1 MKEAII
7 VREKLKG
14 IVKML
19 TSKDIRVTQQGTQAY
34 VQYHPNGTP
43 KRVNVPYIPEDADT
57 EFLRAI
63 EGFLDHEVAHVLFT
77 DYKVLAEAKKQNVS
91 GIHNAIEDVYIEK
104 MMSRAY
110 AGSAFNLS
118 NTQAF
123 FFKHFAEKGMRENPG
138 NEATYLLVPALRALG
153 GQSTAKD
160 FMDGKWGYIDPV
172 IGKLKSY
179 LEEHMPKM
187 ESSADALAI
196 SLKLRELLDDDE
208 PEEPTAARPSSGKPM
223 SGGGSRPSGRKER
236 MEAAKPVGGKA
247 PEKEADDADEPKE
260 GEGEGDDEGKGEG
273 EGEGSKPPEMAA
285 AKPGGEG
292 EGEGEPEPE
301 GDEDEPAPG
310 EELPEE
316 LPEETPA
323 GAAEDELDSEE
334 EDESFS
340 GYVAPLEDAGECGG
354 ADEKAAKITFGELEE
369 MAAKGDFDE
378 GLSDVITSKS
388 VDITKASSY
397 AIFTTDHDVIEPL
410 PVDGRDTSRAV
421 KVMTDKVD
429 HMVGPLQKDLERA
442 VAARSHANWSGG
454 HRSGRLNGS
463 AIAKL
468 AVFKD
473 ERAFKRRHINTT
485 KDVAVSLLVDC
496 SGSMSGTKIEVAAH
510 AAYALASV
518 LERLNISCEA
528 LGFTTGRS
536 MSGSALKDEEKHG
549 IAYARV
555 ESLYMPIL
563 KGFNERM
570 TVEARGRFAILPS
583 GGFLANNVDG
593 ECVQIAATRLSMR
606 REERKILIVLSD
618 GRPAAMSRAGSG
630 SLDAHLKQ
638 TVRDVEKGGVDVLG
652 IGIQDSSVKNFY
664 SKSVVL
670 NNVSDLPTVVIQRVR
685 QLLGV

>member
-34 VQYHPNGTP
+34 VQYHPDGTP

-77 DYKVLAEAKKQNVS
+77 DYKVLARAKKEKVA
-91 GIHNAIEDVYIEK
+91 GIHNAIEDVFIEK
-104 MMSRAY
+104 MMGRAY
-110 AGSAFNLS
+110 VGSAFNLS
-118 NTQAF
+118 NTQSF

-187 ESSADALAI
+187 ESSEDALEI

-208 PEEPTAARPSSGKPM
+208 PDAPTSAPPSSGKPA
-223 SGGGSRPSGRKER
+223 SGGGSRSSGRGER
-236 MEAAKPVGGKA
+236 MEAAKPVGGLP
-247 PEKEADDADEPKE
+247 PEEEEDEVADP
-260 GEGEGDDEGKGEG
+260 GKGEG
-273 EGEGSKPPEMAA
+273 KEEGKGPEMAA
-285 AKPGGEG
+285 SKPGGKG
-292 EGEGEPEPE
+292 EGEGEPEPDE
-301 GDEDEPAPG
+301 GEGGEEGGSDPHEDEGETEPSPG

-316 LPEETPA
+316 TPGA
-323 GAAEDELDSEE
+323 GEDEPESEE

-340 GYVAPLEDAGECGG
+340 GYVAPMEDAGACGES
-354 ADEKAAKITFGELEE
+354 DEKAAKITFGELEE

-397 AIFTTDHDVIEPL
+397 AIFTTDHDVVEPL
-410 PVDGRDTSRAV
+410 PVEGRDTSRAV
-421 KVMTDKVD
+421 KAMTDKVD

-473 ERAFKRRHINTT
+473 ERAFKRRHVNTT

-496 SGSMSGTKIEVAAH
+496 SGSMSGPKIEVAAH

-555 ESLYMPIL
+555 ESLYMPIF

-583 GGFLANNVDG
+583 AGFLANNVDG

-630 SLDAHLKQ
+630 SLDAHLKS
-638 TVRDVEKGGVDVLG
+638 TVKDIERGGIDVLG